1 MQLWSRQQLSFHKIY
16 TNFPIFTLVII
27 VRLQEYYSIFSVAY
41 KLIVGFAA
49 VGIINGVFMCLAPE
63 EMGEA

>member
-1 MQLWSRQQLSFHKIY
+1 M
-16 TNFPIFTLVII
+16 II

-63 EMGEA
+63 EMVKPES